1 MRWNSQRN
9 SRMRR
14 SSGLSATTSTRLHVE
29 RIMAS
34 LTSSR
39 PTREVRAVR
48 SMSLLKARRSRIS
61 TGAVLW
67 LRPTIA
73 SCIVLLMAAPYRACI
88 RSRSLI
94 KAVEPTEVLR
104 AEERYEDADEAHNGQ
119 IRCFLSSPSRNEPV
133 VNQQKVNEPGEK
145 RKQQPRISRP
155 EAPDLLGPERARYDA
170 ERYERKPDG
179 QRFVCKV
186 VTYLER
192 WQPVVKARGVLG
204 FQLPFLD
211 QIHDRRCKR
220 DEQRGIS
227 DEDHRYMDVDPVA
240 AEHGRNRAGWVVCK
254 IGDERHYEKERERE
268 NAERRDTVLRV
279 SDQKSQDSQCPE
291 ERKSFIPLGDRQV
304 LHLHGAKD
312 DRRHVTP
319 KTRNDRYKGRPEK
332 GLPFVQSGE
341 NRMQK
346 THEIQ
351 TQCESQQD
359 DVHGGGL

>member
-1 MRWNSQRN
+1 M
-9 SRMRR
+9 
-14 SSGLSATTSTRLHVE
+14 
-29 RIMAS
+29 
-34 LTSSR
+34 
-39 PTREVRAVR
+39 
-48 SMSLLKARRSRIS
+48 
-61 TGAVLW
+61 
-67 LRPTIA
+67 
-73 SCIVLLMAAPYRACI
+73 
-88 RSRSLI
+88 
-94 KAVEPTEVLR
+94 
-104 AEERYEDADEAHNGQ
+104 
-119 IRCFLSSPSRNEPV
+119 
-133 VNQQKVNEPGEK
+133 NQQKVNEPGEK

-170 ERYERKPDG
+170 ERYERKADG

-227 DEDHRYMDVDPVA
+227 DENHRYMDVDPVT
-240 AEHGRNRAGWVVCK
+240 AEHGRNRAGWVVYK
-254 IGDERHYEKERERE
+254 ISDERHDENERERE

-279 SDQKSQDSQCPE
+279 SDQKSQNSQCPE

-332 GLPFVQSGE
+332 GLSFVQSGE
-341 NRMQK
+341 NRM
-346 THEIQ
+346 
-351 TQCESQQD
+351 
-359 DVHGGGL
+359 